1 MLYECIPNC
10 NKIFINKNFNG
21 ETLRKEKSRYL
32 WDILRLLQ
40 ICKNRRTKVYEV
52 GWVEIIQKNKQDS
65 GIKYP
70 LENSVIDGIKK
81 EYSYV
86 CHFKF

>member
-1 MLYECIPNC
+1 M
-10 NKIFINKNFNG
+10 
-21 ETLRKEKSRYL
+21 
-32 WDILRLLQ
+32 RL
-40 ICKNRRTKVYEV
+40 V
-52 GWVEIIQKNKQDS
+52 GLKLSKNKQDS